1 MKEPI
6 ELQNKSCKIH
16 CFCSL
21 SRLKMEISVIYLCF
35 KPVFH
40 KFLTFI
46 SLEYPFNIK
55 PVGLMSL
62 YGEK

>member
-21 SRLKMEISVIYLCF
+21 TRLKMEISVIYLCF

-40 KFLTFI
+40 KFLTFYI
-46 SLEYPFNIK
+46 S
-55 PVGLMSL
+55 
-62 YGEK
+62 